1 MIDRCGF
8 LQATSTAGLPFA
20 AHGCGASGEA
30 APMSEKARRRLAPDQ
45 VPALRRAGN
54 ERFA

>member
-30 APMSEKARRRLAPDQ
+30 APMSEKARRGLAPDQ
-45 VPALRRAGN
+45 APALLRAGN